1 MTNKSFKVL
10 LVIATGAP
18 QDLMATL
25 DCLFREPLSYS
36 TDFLYLQSIGQE
48 IEFVDCTA
56 TLGEPGEGGEGTNS
70 IEGVLEEP
78 LCACEQSVYFADLYE
93 ANCDELEIIY
103 FTIPII
109 WAQQNL

>member
-1 MTNKSFKVL
+1 
-10 LVIATGAP
+10 
-18 QDLMATL
+18 MATL

-103 FTIPII
+103 FYHPDYLGSTEFITDMRGEPYQFFLNTP
-109 WAQQNL
+109 WGD